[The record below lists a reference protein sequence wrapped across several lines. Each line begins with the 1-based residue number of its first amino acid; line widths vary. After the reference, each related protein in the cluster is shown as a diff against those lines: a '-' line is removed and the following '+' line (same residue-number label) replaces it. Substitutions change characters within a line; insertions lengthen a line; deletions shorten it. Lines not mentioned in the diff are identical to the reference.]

1 MQGGTV
7 KRPVLLI
14 AIGIV
19 VMLTCTGSLLTFVLE
34 PDNIW
39 WTAKGMELPLSSM
52 NDRAEVY
59 INGKLL
65 QQHVIDKSLLVKKE
79 DDKFLFVEDDYI
91 KVRVNNSDSVKY
103 KRSLFMLP
111 FAFGLG
117 IGFSLFI
124 AGLLV
129 RPRREP

>member
-1 MQGGTV
+1 M

>member
-1 MQGGTV
+1 M

-91 KVRVNNSDSVKY
+91 KMRVNNSDSVKY

-124 AGLLV
+124 AGLFV

>member
-1 MQGGTV
+1 M
-7 KRPVLLI
+7 KRPILLI
-14 AIGIV
+14 AIGIAI
-19 VMLTCTGSLLTFVLE
+19 MMTCAGSLLTLGLE
-34 PDNIW
+34 SDNIW
-39 WTAKGMELPLSSM
+39 WTAKGIELPLESLK
-52 NDRAEVY
+52 DRAEVY
-59 INGKLL
+59 INGKML
-65 QQHVIDKSLLVKKE
+65 QQHVVDKSLLVKKE